1 MQEERLVSL
10 QSKINYLKEN
20 GKKMFKNNKYVNTED
35 IIQEENFDNETIQD
49 EIVKKDENFQ
59 IKNNKGN
66 LEVDINNDDMKNLKL
81 DFGNIE
87 KLLKLNM
94 NISVNINLNKQY
106 VNNHFNQI
114 DSKFFS
120 DNYKSKINDEI
131 NDRDINNNN
140 KNNNI

>member
-131 NDRDINNNN
+131 NDRDINNN

>member
-131 NDRDINNNN
+131 NDRDINNN
-140 KNNNI
+140 KNTNI

>member
-1 MQEERLVSL
+1 M
-10 QSKINYLKEN
+10 
-20 GKKMFKNNKYVNTED
+20 
-35 IIQEENFDNETIQD
+35 
-49 EIVKKDENFQ
+49 KKDENFQ

-131 NDRDINNNN
+131 
-140 KNNNI
+140 K